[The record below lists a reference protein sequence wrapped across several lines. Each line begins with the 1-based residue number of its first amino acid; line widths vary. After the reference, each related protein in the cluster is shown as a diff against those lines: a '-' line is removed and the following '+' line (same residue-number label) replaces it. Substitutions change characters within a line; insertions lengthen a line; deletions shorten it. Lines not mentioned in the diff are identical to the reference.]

1 MIPQTPIG
9 YWKYKNIDTTI
20 LEAGQD
26 EAYFTFTANKGEK
39 VYVRST
45 YQSTYTGMKIE
56 IYDKNRVP
64 VSQGTEVINP
74 NTFSSFIYANADA
87 QNTTDTFYVKVSRGT
102 YTGNMYFTL
111 SIEDRI
117 KSGAERSSSAAL
129 LKIKET
135 QALVPQVLTPT

>member
-1 MIPQTPIG
+1 NSFDTAMPIG

-39 VYVRST
+39 VYMRST
-45 YQSTYTGMKIE
+45 YQSAYTGMKIE
-56 IYDKNRVP
+56 IYDKNRIP

-87 QNTTDTFYVKVSRGT
+87 QN
-102 YTGNMYFTL
+102 
-111 SIEDRI
+111 
-117 KSGAERSSSAAL
+117 
-129 LKIKET
+129 
-135 QALVPQVLTPT
+135 